1 MLVYIYMYV
10 YICGYIIIEDIY
22 TYIHIWNEKKKKL
35 GLIFYLIFRL
45 FDKNCKIFKCGG
57 VPVQCKAVD
66 NIRMRCSLGKTLSH
80 HARDMAIDIILC
92 YY

>member
-1 MLVYIYMYV
+1 MK
-10 YICGYIIIEDIY
+10 
-22 TYIHIWNEKKKKL
+22 KKKKL

-80 HARDMAIDIILC
+80 HARDIWLLILFYVIIK
-92 YY
+92 YISFY